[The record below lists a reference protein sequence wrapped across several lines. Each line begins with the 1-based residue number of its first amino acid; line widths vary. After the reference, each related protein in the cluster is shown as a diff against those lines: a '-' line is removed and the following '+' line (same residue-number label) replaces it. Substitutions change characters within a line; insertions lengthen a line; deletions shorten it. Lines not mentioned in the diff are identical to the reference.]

1 MPDIVSLYWNGIMDI
16 KRSFGDA
23 LRQAR
28 KARNMSQEDFS
39 IISSRTYI
47 SSLERGL
54 KSPTLEKVDIIAEE
68 MGLHPLTLLTLAY
81 SRTPKSESVS
91 QLIAQINAELDEVT

>member
-1 MPDIVSLYWNGIMDI
+1 MDI

-54 KSPTLEKVDIIAEE
+54 KSPTIEKVDIIAEE
-68 MGLHPLTLLTLAY
+68 IGLHPLTLLTLAY
-81 SRTPKSESVS
+81 SKRSKSESVS
-91 QLIAQINAELDEVT
+91 RLIAQISAELDEIK

>member
-1 MPDIVSLYWNGIMDI
+1 MDI
-16 KRSFGDA
+16 KRSFGEA

-39 IISSRTYI
+39 VISSRTYI

-68 MGLHPLTLLTLAY
+68 IGVHPLTLLALAY
-81 SRTPKSESVS
+81 SKGSSSKPLSE
-91 QLIAQINAELDEVT
+91 LIVQITNELKEIV

>member
-1 MPDIVSLYWNGIMDI
+1 MDI

-54 KSPTLEKVDIIAEE
+54 KSPTLEKVDRIAKEI
-68 MGLHPLTLLTLAY
+68 GLHPLTLLTLAY
-81 SRTPKSESVS
+81 SNSSKPKPLDE
-91 QLIAQINAELDEVT
+91 LIAQITAELDEII

>member
-1 MPDIVSLYWNGIMDI
+1 MNI
-16 KRSFGDA
+16 KGSFGDA

-54 KSPTLEKVDIIAEE
+54 KSPTLEKIDIIAEE
-68 MGLHPLTLLTLAY
+68 IGLHPLTLLTLAY
-81 SRTPKSESVS
+81 SKSPEPKSLHE
-91 QLIAQINAELDEVT
+91 LIAQITSELNEII

>member
-1 MPDIVSLYWNGIMDI
+1 MDI

-23 LRQAR
+23 LRQVR

-54 KSPTLEKVDIIAEE
+54 KSPTLEKIDIIAKEI
-68 MGLHPLTLLTLAY
+68 GVHPLTLLTLAY
-81 SRTPKSESVS
+81 SKSSKS
-91 QLIAQINAELDEVT
+91 KPLDQLTAQITAELEEII

>member
-1 MPDIVSLYWNGIMDI
+1 MNI
-16 KRSFGDA
+16 KKHFGDA

-28 KARNMSQEDFS
+28 KVRNMSQEDFS

-54 KSPTLEKVDIIAEE
+54 KSPTLEKVDIIAAEI
-68 MGLHPLTLLTLAY
+68 GVHPLTLITLAY
-81 SRTPKSESVS
+81 SKNSESKS
-91 QLIAQINAELDEVT
+91 LDQLITQITEELDVII

>member
-1 MPDIVSLYWNGIMDI
+1 MDI

-68 MGLHPLTLLTLAY
+68 IGLHPLTLLTLAY
-81 SRTPKSESVS
+81 SKSSTSESVS
-91 QLIAQINAELDEVT
+91 QLINQINAELDEIT

>member
-1 MPDIVSLYWNGIMDI
+1 MDI
-16 KRSFGDA
+16 KSSFGYA
-23 LRQAR
+23 LRQTR
-28 KARNMSQEDFS
+28 KARHMSQEDFS

-68 MGLHPLTLLTLAY
+68 IGVHPLTLIALAY
-81 SRTPKSESVS
+81 SKNSESKS
-91 QLIAQINAELDEVT
+91 LGQLLTQITDELNEII

>member
-1 MPDIVSLYWNGIMDI
+1 MGI
-16 KRSFGDA
+16 KRSFGEA

-39 IISSRTYI
+39 VISSRTYI

-54 KSPTLEKVDIIAEE
+54 KSSTLEKVAIIAEE
-68 MGLHPLTLLTLAY
+68 IGVHPLTLLALAY
-81 SRTPKSESVS
+81 SKGSSSKPLSELLV
-91 QLIAQINAELDEVT
+91 QITDELKEIV

>member
-1 MPDIVSLYWNGIMDI
+1 MDI

-23 LRQAR
+23 LRQVR

-68 MGLHPLTLLTLAY
+68 IGVHPLTLLTLAY
-81 SRTPKSESVS
+81 SKNSESKS
-91 QLIAQINAELDEVT
+91 LDQLIAQIAAELGEII